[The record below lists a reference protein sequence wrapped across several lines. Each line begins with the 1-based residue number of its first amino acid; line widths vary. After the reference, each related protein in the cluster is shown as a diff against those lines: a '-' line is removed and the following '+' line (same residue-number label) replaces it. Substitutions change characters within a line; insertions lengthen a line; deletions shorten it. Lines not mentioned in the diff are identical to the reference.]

1 MVPFSVAIVT
11 AGNEESCP
19 WQYRNSVMS
28 KTSPPKLRRSFLNRL
43 IVLPSAETREI
54 IHTLKPRINK
64 AEGSFNTRE
73 QKQFMAR
80 FFQPFCWTAFVKGG
94 ERGGARCIPKFFDS
108 TGSV

>member
-94 ERGGARCIPKFFDS
+94 ERGGGCSLHP
-108 TGSV
+108 